1 MIKTL
6 FNFLT
11 GAFLR
16 LSLDGGGESAPA
28 PAAPTQQTVTQ
39 TSIPEYARPYVET
52 MLGKAQALTEGDRF
66 QQYGGERTA
75 GFSPLQQQAFQGIA
89 GMTPAAQI
97 GQGTGLAGM
106 AGLGGLM
113 AGSNYAQAAT
123 DPGSVQAYMSPYIQS
138 ALQPQL
144 EEMRRQYGVNAQ
156 QLQGRATQQGAFG
169 GNRAALEQA
178 ENTRNMGTAM
188 SQAIGQGYQNAFQN
202 AQQAQQFG
210 ANLGLQGLGLAGQQ
224 AGILGQLGQTQYGQ
238 QMGINAAL
246 QQAGAQQQA
255 LEQQRLQ
262 TAYQDFLN
270 QQRFPYQQI
279 GFMSDVVRGMPL
291 TQQSQSV
298 YQAPPSALSQTVG
311 LAGGLGSLLYGA
323 SKFQ

>member
-6 FNFLT
+6 FDFLT
-11 GAFLR
+11 GAVLR
-16 LSLDGGGESAPA
+16 LSFDGGGSSAPA
-28 PAAPTQQTVTQ
+28 PAAPTNQTVTQ

-52 MLGKAQALTEGDRF
+52 MLGKAQALTEGDQFR
-66 QQYGGERTA
+66 QYGGERIA

-89 GMTPAAQI
+89 GMAPAQQI
-97 GQGTGLAGM
+97 GQGTALAET

-113 AGSNYAQAAT
+113 TGRNYAQMAT
-123 DPGSVQAYMSPYIQS
+123 DPSQIQAYMSPYMQNVVDIQQRE
-138 ALQPQL
+138 AG
-144 EEMRRQYGVNAQ
+144 RQAGIARTQRQAQ
-156 QLQGRATQQGAFG
+156 AAGAGAFG
-169 GNRAALEQA
+169 GSR
-178 ENTRNMGTAM
+178 
-188 SQAIGQGYQNAFQN
+188 QAIMEAEADRNLARQMGDIQAQGLQSAFQN

-224 AGILGQLGQTQYGQ
+224 ASTLGQLGQTQYGQ

-298 YQAPPSALSQTVG
+298 YQAPPSYLSQASG
-311 LAGGLGSLLYGA
+311 LLGGLGSLGA
-323 SKFQ
+323 AMFRGS